1 MAIRIPGWRELDD
14 IADQVEESNAAWRDE
29 VASQR
34 AADTHLIYDE
44 RRP

>member
-14 IADQVEESNAAWRDE
+14 IADQVEEANAAQRDE
-29 VASQR
+29 IASQR
-34 AADTHLIYDE
+34 DADAHLIYDE